1 VGDKSLILAAE
12 VAGKSKEIMELE
24 GIRIGAH
31 DKRA

>member
-1 VGDKSLILAAE
+1 VGDKSLILPAE

-24 GIRIGAH
+24 GTGIGTH